1 VDKSGFLVKVCGI
14 NRIKNLD
21 QVSQLPIDMI
31 GINFYLGSKRF
42 IGNVS
47 ININPNIK
55 RVGIF
60 VNPTIDEIIQYS
72 EECRLDYV
80 QLHGAVDTA
89 FCKEISKYVKIIK
102 AFGVHPSFD
111 FKETAEFDFC
121 DYFLFDTASKE
132 HGGTGQKFPW
142 SRLDEYEGTVPF
154 LLAGGIGPEDVNK
167 IVEFQHPKFI
177 GVDINSKFEIEPGL
191 KNVEKVDA
199 FVQLLKSKK

>member
-1 VDKSGFLVKVCGI
+1 MDKSSFIVKVCGI
-14 NRIKNLD
+14 NRIKNMD
-21 QVSQLPIDMI
+21 QVSNLPIDMI
-31 GINFYLGSKRF
+31 GINFYMGSKRY

-60 VNPTIDEIIQYS
+60 VDPTIDELLQYT
-72 EECRLDYV
+72 EECQLDYV
-80 QLHGAVDTA
+80 QLHGDVEAN
-89 FCKEISKYVKIIK
+89 FCREILPIVKIIK

-111 FKETAEFDFC
+111 FSETEEFNFC
-121 DYFLFDTASKE
+121 DYFLFDTASKD

-142 SRLDEYEGTVPF
+142 SMLDRYQGDIPF
-154 LLAGGIGPEDVNK
+154 LLAGGIGPDDVDK
-167 IVEFQHPKFI
+167 ILELKHLKFA

-191 KNVEKVDA
+191 KNVEKVDS